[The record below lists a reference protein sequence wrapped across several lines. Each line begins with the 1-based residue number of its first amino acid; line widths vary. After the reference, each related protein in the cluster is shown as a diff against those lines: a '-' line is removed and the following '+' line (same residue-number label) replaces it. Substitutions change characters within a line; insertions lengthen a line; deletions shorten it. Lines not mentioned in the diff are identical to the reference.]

1 MDIAQA
7 ASPQSDRINKLKQ
20 ERVAL
25 QTKTFTKWANVHLEK
40 RNMKVEDLFRDF
52 SDGRLLAELVEC
64 VGGQRVHIE
73 HHPHR
78 HDGFRRVHKMENVA
92 RVLDFLKV
100 CVRLLD
106 PCCYDTSSTLSV
118 CNEILILSGIRF
130 ISCYAKS

>member
-1 MDIAQA
+1 MDNAQE
-7 ASPQSDRINKLKQ
+7 SSQSDRINKLKR

-64 VGGQRVHIE
+64 VGGQRVTIE

-78 HDGFRRVHKMENVA
+78 HDGFRRMHKMENVA

-100 CVRLLD
+100 CVE
-106 PCCYDTSSTLSV
+106 TSSVLFI
-118 CNEILILSGIRF
+118 CNANSHTSHHYIRIF
-130 ISCYAKS
+130 